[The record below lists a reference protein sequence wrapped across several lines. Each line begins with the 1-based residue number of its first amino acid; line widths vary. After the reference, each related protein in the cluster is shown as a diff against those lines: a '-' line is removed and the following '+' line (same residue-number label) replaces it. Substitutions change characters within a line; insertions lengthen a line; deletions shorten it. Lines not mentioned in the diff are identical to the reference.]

1 MATSPTLARIQG
13 RRRAWPT
20 RAAVEREFG
29 RLKHDYALAPLRV
42 RGLVRV
48 ALHPDIVMIGRLAL
62 GTQPS
67 AGRRYAAGS
76 VSTLTAVTATAE
88 AHRPPLA
95 PADRGRLI
103 RWAKILAWASLA
115 WMTAE
120 GIIAVTAGIA
130 AGSIAL
136 IGFGIDS
143 AIEGLASVVIIWRF
157 WGARAL
163 SETAERRAQ
172 KLVAVQFFILAPYVT
187 VEAVRALVTG
197 HEADTSWLGVGLTLG
212 SAIFMPAFGIAKQRV
227 GTKLGSAATRAEGT
241 QNMLCAYL
249 SVAVL
254 AGLLGNALAG
264 LWWLDPIAALFI
276 GYVAIREGREA
287 WKGEECGCH

>member
-1 MATSPTLARIQG
+1 VSATAQ
-13 RRRAWPT
+13 
-20 RAAVEREFG
+20 AVPATDRQ
-29 RLKHDYALAPLRV
+29 R
-42 RGLVRV
+42 LVRYSQ
-48 ALHPDIVMIGRLAL
+48 L
-62 GTQPS
+62 
-67 AGRRYAAGS
+67 
-76 VSTLTAVTATAE
+76 
-88 AHRPPLA
+88 
-95 PADRGRLI
+95 
-103 RWAKILAWASLA
+103 LAWGSLV

-120 GIIAVTAGIA
+120 GALAVVAGIL

-157 WGARAL
+157 WGTRAL

-172 KLVAVQFFILAPYVT
+172 KLVAVQFFILAPYVAT
-187 VEAVRALVTG
+187 EAVRTLVTG
-197 HEADTSWLGVGLTLG
+197 NEADVSWLGIGLTIG
-212 SAIFMPAFGIAKQRV
+212 SAIFMPLFGVAKRGV
-227 GTKLGSAATRAEGT
+227 GHQLASSATVSEGA

-264 LWWLDPIAALFI
+264 WWWLDPIAALFI
-276 GYVAIREGREA
+276 AYVAVREGREA